1 LSVADATIAAMPL
14 ADYFSAP
21 DDEAALAVLRTEGGP
36 TRTGHDPVCLRG
48 VDPVLAL
55 VRLEAALTG
64 CGHEEAGARPRSG
77 QVLSDPE
84 DGPPFVVAV
93 TDTLREALAHAREDD
108 LARAA
113 ARWQASGEP
122 PGLTTET
129 ASGAL
134 TALST
139 LARRAHDRG
148 HRLYC
153 WWSL

>member
-1 LSVADATIAAMPL
+1 MSPAAATIAAVPL

-36 TRTGHDPVCLRG
+36 TRTGHDPVRLRG

-55 VRLEAALTG
+55 VRLEAAVTG
-64 CGHEEAGARPRSG
+64 CGHEEAGARPCGG

-93 TDTLREALAHAREDD
+93 TDTPREALAHAGEDD

-113 ARWQASGEP
+113 AQWRASGEP
-122 PGLTTET
+122 PGLTEET